1 VIMLILGGTTYF
13 TMSVIYKCKIFIK
26 QATGRFLL
34 AQTLLNEK

>member
-1 VIMLILGGTTYF
+1 MDGTAYIA
-13 TMSVIYKCKIFIK
+13 MPVIYKCKIFMK